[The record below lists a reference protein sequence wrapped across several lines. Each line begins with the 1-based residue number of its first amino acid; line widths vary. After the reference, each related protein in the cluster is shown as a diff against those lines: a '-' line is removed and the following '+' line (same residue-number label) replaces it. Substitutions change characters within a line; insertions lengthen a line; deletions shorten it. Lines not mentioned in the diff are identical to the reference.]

1 MYRRMVLNLG
11 RRKSMFFGGY
21 KRSLVDIIS
30 GTVSHQSVE
39 AMKRILFITL
49 GIIIGCSCIAQT
61 SRSSVPHPVFS
72 IVLSPPAG
80 PISAASPINIKVTVQ
95 NISGKDIPW
104 TAQFADTAY
113 KAFLFS
119 LDKDGKEVETT
130 FFYRK
135 ITDKQRAGDPNEVS
149 DASSFLGVFAAGKS
163 FTETIDLKRLYQITG
178 PGSYTLGVS
187 RYDDESATMVSSYLT
202 LKIGP

>member
-1 MYRRMVLNLG
+1 
-11 RRKSMFFGGY
+11 MFLGGY

-30 GTVSHQSVE
+30 GTVSHQSVD
-39 AMKRILFITL
+39 AMKRIFFITL
-49 GIIIGCSCIAQT
+49 GIIIVWSCVAQT
-61 SRSSVPHPVFS
+61 AQSPASPQPAFS
-72 IVLSPPAG
+72 ITLSPPAG
-80 PISAASPINIKVTVQ
+80 PISASAPIEIKITVR

-135 ITDKQRAGDPNEVS
+135 ITGKQRAGDPNEVS

-163 FTETIDLKRLYQITG
+163 FTEIIDLKRLYQITG

-187 RYDDESATMVSSYLT
+187 RYDDESASMVSSYLT